1 MMKTIMK
8 LEELTTIEQLSQF
21 LEGTQAVIFKVNTLK
36 EERYQWIQHELLR
49 FDYRAQSKVKKGVE
63 IRYLIK
69 VSGYS
74 RQQMTRLIKQ
84 YRDTG
89 QIKHRHVT
97 SNGFKGKY
105 SAEDRV

>member
-1 MMKTIMK
+1 MKTIIK
-8 LEELTTIEQLSQF
+8 LEELTTIEQLSPF
-21 LEGTQAVIFKVNTLK
+21 LDGTQAVIFKINTLK
-36 EERYQWIQHELLR
+36 EERYQWIQHELIR
-49 FDYRAQSKVKKGVE
+49 FDYRALSKVKKGVV

-89 QIKHRHVT
+89 YMAMGRTCSFPV
-97 SNGFKGKY
+97 
-105 SAEDRV
+105 